1 MFDKLYYENEERFK
15 EINNNYFRNFITYFV
30 NKYDIKN
37 FIEDDPSDYINI
49 FTDLKKYIHMYLPE
63 LIGPFYEELK
73 KTGFNMIYNLFDDMY
88 ELGVTTN
95 KKLQSKTVYHAKLSP
110 HISDISYDGK
120 INIESIYANVSFYSL
135 KDYFNSYFN
144 SCFNLKKLIREKD
157 LSGDCHRV
165 SLSILDLLEESN
177 LVTMLIPYYFE
188 GTIYHSLIKT
198 EDGLFIDAASYIVY
212 DEKTLNL
219 LNGRII
225 SDTPKSEIENTLEE
239 AISYSQDPFIQE
251 KYNNTLI
258 LALYNQSRS
267 IK

>member
-15 EINNNYFRNFITYFV
+15 EINNNYFKSFVTYFV
-30 NKYDIKN
+30 NKYGITN

-49 FTDLKKYIHMYLPE
+49 FTDLKKYIYMYLPE
-63 LIGPFYEELK
+63 LVEPFYKELK
-73 KTGFNMIYNLFDDMY
+73 KTGFNMVYNLFDDMY

-95 KKLQSKTVYHAKLSP
+95 KKLQSKTVYHTKLSP

-120 INIESIYANVSFYSL
+120 IKIESIYGDVSFYSL
-135 KDYFNSYFN
+135 KDYFS
-144 SCFNLKKLIREKD
+144 SRSSFNLKKIIRNND
-157 LSGDCHRV
+157 LSGDCHGV
-165 SLSILDLLEESN
+165 SLSILDLLEDAN

-188 GTIYHSLIKT
+188 GTIYHSIVKT

-212 DEKTLNL
+212 DEKALNL
-219 LNGRII
+219 LNGRVI
-225 SDTPKSEIENTLEE
+225 SNTPKSEIENTLEE

-251 KYNNTLI
+251 KYNDTLV